1 MERRRRRRRNEGE
14 VGKLVEIT
22 RKLTERII
30 NLYAY

>member
-1 MERRRRRRRNEGE
+1 MERRKRNEGE

-22 RKLTERII
+22 RKLAERII